1 MNASGFSRTSG
12 NFFMSTNVNGVP
24 DKHYYSWN
32 GVLNSKKGKVDVALN
47 ADVDGVKK
55 SVRLNRANPKTLQNN
70 VKIKKFVSSVFAPKK
85 ATRRRPPRRRG
96 VSARRR
102 ARR

>member
-1 MNASGFSRTSG
+1 MSVSGFSRTSG
-12 NFFMSTNVNGVP
+12 NIFMSTNANGVP
-24 DKHYYSWN
+24 DEHYYSWN
-32 GVLNSKKGKVDVALN
+32 GTLNSANGKVDVALN

-55 SVRLNRANPKTLQNN
+55 SVKLARANPTTLQTNP
-70 VKIKKFVSSVFAPKK
+70 KLKKFITSVFAPKK

-96 VSARRR
+96 VSMRRR